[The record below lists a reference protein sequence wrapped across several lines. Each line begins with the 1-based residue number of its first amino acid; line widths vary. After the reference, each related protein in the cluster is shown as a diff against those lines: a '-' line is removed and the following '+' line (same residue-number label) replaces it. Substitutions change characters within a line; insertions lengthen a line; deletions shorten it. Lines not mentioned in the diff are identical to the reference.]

1 MRVVTE
7 GWACQLL
14 HTERLADGV
23 LLDLVA
29 LDPCPF
35 DGVDVPAHSPLVI
48 RVVNEHVD
56 ACAGLVESW
65 ADDVAILSL
74 RFLEGPSARWLCVS
88 AANRHLLLEVC

>member
-1 MRVVTE
+1 M
-7 GWACQLL
+7 
-14 HTERLADGV
+14 ERLDDGV

-29 LDPCPF
+29 LDRCPF
-35 DGVDVPAHSPLVI
+35 DGVDVPAHNPFVI

-56 ACAGLVESW
+56 ACAGLVEAW

-74 RFLEGPSARWLCVS
+74 CYLESPAGRWLCVS